1 MQTSSTNLS
10 FSAAAASASGD
21 FRPRGAE
28 HFVLKIAINAK
39 MRALRLFGIEHGD
52 RFDIV
57 DEVASQ
63 GCENTPARA
72 MKLSWN
78 RLALIF
84 GAFILALMAIDG
96 LIRMNQS
103 AMADFGV
110 GESTLVAADS
120 AAALF
125 LVGLI
130 VGVVLG
136 IAIFFGYLVW
146 REKKYAEEPDQLDL
160 LLEEIAADEKRNALY
175 VDDKATEERTES
187 LDPWERGAD
196 WWKTSDED

>member
-1 MQTSSTNLS
+1 
-10 FSAAAASASGD
+10 
-21 FRPRGAE
+21 
-28 HFVLKIAINAK
+28 
-39 MRALRLFGIEHGD
+39 
-52 RFDIV
+52 
-57 DEVASQ
+57 
-63 GCENTPARA
+63 

-84 GAFILALMAIDG
+84 GAFILALMVVDG

-103 AMADFGV
+103 VMSDFGV

-130 VGVVLG
+130 AGVLLG
-136 IAIFFGYLVW
+136 IAIFFAYLIW

-175 VDDKATEERTES
+175 VDDNAAPEERAES

-196 WWKTSDED
+196 WWKTADEE

>member
-1 MQTSSTNLS
+1 
-10 FSAAAASASGD
+10 
-21 FRPRGAE
+21 
-28 HFVLKIAINAK
+28 
-39 MRALRLFGIEHGD
+39 
-52 RFDIV
+52 
-57 DEVASQ
+57 
-63 GCENTPARA
+63 

-84 GAFILALMAIDG
+84 GVFILALMAIDG
-96 LIRMNQS
+96 LTRMHRS
-103 AMADFGV
+103 AFSDYGV

-130 VGVVLG
+130 AGVVLG
-136 IAIFFGYLVW
+136 IAIFFAYIVW
-146 REKKYAEEPDQLDL
+146 REKKYAEEPDQVDL

-175 VDDKATEERTES
+175 VDDNNAASDDKAES

-196 WWKTSDED
+196 WWKTADED